1 MVVRGVSVGLAI
13 HAALATTIGAEATL
27 AVAGIVLV
35 IVRVAVVRVV
45 VARILLAVRL
55 RLAARTGLLL
65 RLLSLVRGVRSVG
78 AAVLRISSTRSEAGL
93 LHAALRVLAE
103 VIVLLGSVVSTK
115 AALLRGSTVGLALTT
130 LLLSVLLT
138 IVVAV
143 GVAVVLT
150 GGVVGRVLARS
161 RAEGPTGLLRLRLR
175 GRSREVVEGGL
186 GGRSLLREG
195 ILRLG
200 CGGILDSG
208 LSIATKLCV

>member
-1 MVVRGVSVGLAI
+1 VVVWGVSVGLAI
-13 HAALATTIGAEATL
+13 HAALATTVGTKAAL

-35 IVRVAVVRVV
+35 IVRVAVVGVV
-45 VARILLAVRL
+45 VARILLTVRL
-55 RLAARTGLLL
+55 GLAARTGLLL
-65 RLLSLVRGVRSVG
+65 RLLSLVRGVRGVA
-78 AAVLRISSTRSEAGL
+78 AAVLRISSARSETGL
-93 LHAALRVLAE
+93 LHATLGVLAE
-103 VIVLLGSVVSTK
+103 VIVLLGSIVSTE
-115 AALLRGSTVGLALTT
+115 AALLRGSTVGLALAA

-138 IVVAV
+138 VVVAV
-143 GVAVVLT
+143 RVAVVLT

-186 GGRSLLREG
+186 SGRSLLREG